1 MTTATGRL
9 SAALADRYRIEREL
23 GVGGMATVYLA
34 EDLKHERKVAIKV
47 LKPELAAVLGAER
60 FVVEIK
66 TTAAMS
72 HPHIL
77 PLFDS
82 GTADGFLFY
91 VMPYIQGETIREKLN
106 RETQFGVDEAV
117 RIAREVADALD
128 YAHRHGVIHRDI
140 KPENILLHDGRAMVM
155 DFGIALAVSAA
166 AGGRM
171 TETGLS
177 LGTPHYMSPEQ
188 ATAEK
193 EISARSDQYSL
204 ASVLY
209 EMLAGQPP
217 YVGGSAQQI
226 IMKII
231 TEQAQPVT
239 ALRKSVPPNV
249 AGALAKAL
257 EKLPADRFE
266 HAKAFAEALGNPQ
279 FLGTSHTG
287 TAHSGLRSRAFGP
300 REAIPWGVAV
310 LATATAV
317 VFGVRGAP
325 STTVQPTRFT
335 ITAPGVEISSN
346 PAVAVSSDGRTIVF
360 AGANGGVTRLYART
374 LDDPVPRAV
383 AGTEGANGV
392 ALSPDSR
399 WVLFSSSDDRV
410 KRVPLEGGRPE
421 TLVRTPQP
429 AGLTWNEKLGPVL
442 GMPLMS
448 ARYKGLS
455 TIPPRTDTT
464 LTALTLAV
472 RPERFLMHHE
482 PLALADGNT
491 ILFADI
497 DEGAARLGVL
507 NIDDSTTSTLDLEA
521 RQLAGIAGDILAYVG
536 RGDHLMAARVDLKAR
551 RVIGEP
557 VRIPVGTETVNYAV
571 LSPTGTLVIHTV
583 PSAYQAVFVDER
595 GVAEPLTPDTVNWL
609 QPRYSPDGRRIV
621 FDGNFRRSNA
631 IWLYDMESRGL
642 SKLNDGKSSAARLVS
657 WSPDGRR
664 VLNSTRGAGEFRF
677 EWITVDGTRAPEAI
691 PGFPQGAIVGSVAVA
706 PDGRSYVIGTAFRSG
721 GFNLQLLRPGV
732 DSAATP
738 FVETDANEV
747 SPSFSPDG
755 RWVAYASDES
765 GRYEVYAKPFPG
777 PGARVQISD
786 AGGGEPVWSKDGRR
800 LYYRNGRDMIAAD
813 LERGARDGTLAV
825 GERRHLF
832 SGDYFGG
839 LSERGASYDVSPDG
853 KRFVMA
859 RALNGAGAQL
869 LVWTGW
875 LDEVRRRLMEQ

>member
-1 MTTATGRL
+1 MPF
-9 SAALADRYRIEREL
+9 
-23 GVGGMATVYLA
+23 
-34 EDLKHERKVAIKV
+34 IK
-47 LKPELAAVLGAER
+47 
-60 FVVEIK
+60 
-66 TTAAMS
+66 
-72 HPHIL
+72 
-77 PLFDS
+77 
-82 GTADGFLFY
+82 
-91 VMPYIQGETIREKLN
+91 GETIREKLN
-106 RETQFGVDEAV
+106 RETQFGVEEAV

-128 YAHRHGVIHRDI
+128 YAHRNGVIHRDI

-177 LGTPHYMSPEQ
+177 LGTPHYMSPEL
-188 ATAEK
+188 ATADK
-193 EISARSDQYSL
+193 ELSGRSDVYSL

-209 EMLAGQPP
+209 EMLTGNPP
-217 YVGGSAQQI
+217 HMGSSAQQI

-231 TEQAQPVT
+231 AEPVADVT
-239 ALRKSVPPNV
+239 TLRKSVPPNV
-249 AGALAKAL
+249 AAALARAL
-257 EKLPADRFE
+257 EKVPADRFDS
-266 HAKAFAEALGNPQ
+266 ARAFADALANPQ
-279 FLGTSHTG
+279 FLGTTQTT
-287 TAHSGLRSRAFGP
+287 TARSALGPRPFGL

-317 VFGVRGAP
+317 AFAVRGVP
-325 STTVQPTRFT
+325 TTTAQATRFAL
-335 ITAPGVEISSN
+335 TAPGLEISQS

-360 AGANGGVTRLYART
+360 AGTTAGVTRLYART
-374 LDDPVPRAV
+374 LDDPVPRV
-383 AGTEGANGV
+383 LTGTEGANGV

-455 TIPPRTDTT
+455 TIPPRADTT
-464 LTALTLAV
+464 LTPLTLAV
-472 RPERFLMHHE
+472 DPERFLMHHE
-482 PLALADGNT
+482 PHALADGNT
-491 ILFADI
+491 ILFSDI
-497 DEGAARLGVL
+497 DAGGVKLGVFS
-507 NIDDSTTSTLDLEA
+507 IDDSTTGTLDLDA
-521 RQLAGIAGDILAYVG
+521 RQLAGVAGDILVYVG
-536 RGDHLMAARVDLKAR
+536 RGDNLMAARVDLKSR
-551 RVIGEP
+551 RVLGEP

-595 GVAEPLTPDTVNWL
+595 GVAEPLTADTVNWL
-609 QPRYSPDGRRIV
+609 QPRYSRDGRRIV
-621 FDGNFRRSNA
+621 FDGNFRRSTA
-631 IWLYDMESRGL
+631 VWLYDTETRAL
-642 SKLNDGKSSAARLVS
+642 SKLNDGKSSAARLAT
-657 WSPDGRR
+657 WSSDGDR
-664 VLNSTRGAGEFRF
+664 VLNATRDARGFKF
-677 EWITVDGTRAPEAI
+677 EWITVDATRPPESI
-691 PGFPQGAIVGSVAVA
+691 PGFPPGATVGSVAVS
-706 PDGRSYVIGTAFRSG
+706 PDGRALVIGTAFRSG

-732 DSAATP
+732 DSAVTP

-747 SPSFSPDG
+747 APTFSPDG

-813 LERGARDGTLAV
+813 IERGARDGALAV
-825 GERRHLF
+825 RARRHLF
-832 SGDYFGG
+832 SGEYYGG

-859 RALNGAGAQL
+859 RALDGAGTQL

-875 LDEVRRRLMEQ
+875 LDEVRRRLAGQ